1 MAKYKDY
8 NYSQTLMVPVSLEE
22 QLVPGTLEYA
32 IHHIIEYR
40 FDISSFNRRFSND
53 KAGRPAFNPKIL
65 LKIILLGYSR
75 GIVSSRP
82 LERACREN
90 IIFMALTCGQEPD
103 HSTISHFVSSMKNE
117 INDVF
122 TQVLL
127 VCEEEALLGGTH
139 FSIDGLKLPSNAAK
153 EWSGTHADLKKK
165 QEAIEKKVKEMV
177 KEHGKQDKC
186 KNKSLKIENAKLKER
201 ITRLDNKAKRIE
213 KFLSENGPRIGH
225 TGKEIQSNITDNE
238 SAKMA
243 TSHGV
248 IQGYNANAMVDEAHQ
263 IIVQAEAYG
272 TGSDGKLMKPMLDG
286 AKRNFE
292 EIGLGEDFL
301 TEKVISADTGYFST
315 ENLETCRDKNVD
327 AYIPDPHFRKRDPRF
342 ANAHRHRR
350 PTDKLSLNRK
360 NSWFKVEDFKF
371 DQKTKKLICPAGK
384 ELYISGTNMKVN
396 KGYVATGYKARVTD
410 CRGCSLRDKCLR
422 KPSTPYRQVRIFHKH
437 LSESVLDKMKQKID
451 TLQGRKM
458 YSKRLGIVEPVFGNI
473 RSQKRMDRFTLRGKV
488 KVGIQFLLYCIVHNV
503 EKVANYGRS
512 YALEAI

>member
-8 NYSQTLMVPVSLEE
+8 NYSQSLMVPVSLEE
-22 QLVPGTLEYA
+22 QLLPGTLEYV

-40 FDISSFNRRFSND
+40 FDISSFNKRFSND

-103 HSTISHFVSSMKNE
+103 HSTISKFVSSMKNE

-153 EWSGTHADLKKK
+153 EWSGTHSDLKKK
-165 QEAIEKKVKEMV
+165 QEAIEKKVQEML
-177 KEHGKQDKC
+177 KEHRKQDKRKQKSI
-186 KNKSLKIENAKLKER
+186 KNENDRLKE
-201 ITRLDNKAKRIE
+201 
-213 KFLSENGPRIGH
+213 
-225 TGKEIQSNITDNE
+225 
-238 SAKMA
+238 
-243 TSHGV
+243 
-248 IQGYNANAMVDEAHQ
+248 
-263 IIVQAEAYG
+263 
-272 TGSDGKLMKPMLDG
+272 
-286 AKRNFE
+286 
-292 EIGLGEDFL
+292 
-301 TEKVISADTGYFST
+301 
-315 ENLETCRDKNVD
+315 
-327 AYIPDPHFRKRDPRF
+327 
-342 ANAHRHRR
+342 
-350 PTDKLSLNRK
+350 
-360 NSWFKVEDFKF
+360 
-371 DQKTKKLICPAGK
+371 
-384 ELYISGTNMKVN
+384 
-396 KGYVATGYKARVTD
+396 
-410 CRGCSLRDKCLR
+410 
-422 KPSTPYRQVRIFHKH
+422 RIFHKH

-451 TLQGRKM
+451 TLQGRKI

-473 RSQKRMDRFTLRGKV
+473 RSQKRMDRFTLRGKI
-488 KVGIQFLLYCIVHNV
+488 KVDIQFLLYCIVHNV